1 MTHTRRLTRR
11 LVLGVLLVLA
21 ACSTAPKPAPGQPA
35 LEPNAAR
42 VRVIFDTDLGIDVDD
57 AGALA
62 LLHALANKGEVR
74 ILATVSNVND
84 PYAPAALDAVNTYYR
99 RPDLLVG
106 RNPRAGHYAVATA
119 YWWPEPP
126 RFVRTVAE
134 GFPHDTP
141 LTGGRSA
148 VSVYRQA
155 LAAQPDRSVTV
166 IGVGFFVNLS
176 DLLASPPDR
185 YSPLSGL
192 QLVGRKVKELV
203 VMAGSW
209 PNGGDHDLYLS
220 GGREITPDY
229 ARRVL
234 AAWPTPIVVVPG
246 SVCSPLRNGATLA
259 TATPPTNPVR
269 ALYREFHRG
278 LEGKGRV
285 SWDLCAVMYGVRGL
299 LNPYGETMFG
309 LSSSEHMTLS
319 ADGRNSLWK
328 TPGNGHQR
336 RLYRV
341 WPADRLQQNLEYLIT
356 KLPRP

>member
-1 MTHTRRLTRR
+1 MTHIRRFAFA
-11 LVLGVLLVLA
+11 LLAALA
-21 ACSTAPKPAPGQPA
+21 ACSTAPEPHAAEKHA
-35 LEPNAAR
+35 LEPSAAGT
-42 VRVIFDTDLGIDVDD
+42 RVIFDTDLGIDVDD

-99 RPDLLVG
+99 RPNLPVG
-106 RNPRAGHYAVATA
+106 KNPRAGHYSVATA
-119 YWWPEPP
+119 YWWTNAP

-134 GFPHDTP
+134 SFPHDTP
-141 LTGGRSA
+141 LTGQRSA

-155 LAAQPDRSVTV
+155 LAAQPDRSVTI
-166 IGVGFFVNLS
+166 IGVGFFVNLA

-185 YSPLSGL
+185 YSPLTGA
-192 QLVGRKVKELV
+192 QLVARKVKELV

-220 GGREITPDY
+220 GGRDVTPDY

-234 AAWPTPIVVVPG
+234 AGWPTPIVVVPG
-246 SVCSPLRNGATLA
+246 SVCSSLRNGATLA
-259 TATPPTNPVR
+259 TATPPSNPVR

-278 LEGKGRV
+278 LEGRGRV

-299 LNPYGETMFG
+299 VNPYGEKMFG
-309 LSSSEHMTLS
+309 LSSSEYMTLT
-319 ADGRNSLWK
+319 ADGRNSFWK
-328 TPGNGHQR
+328 TPGDGRQR

-341 WPADRLQQNLEYLIT
+341 LATDKLQQNMETLIT